1 MPSNNY
7 VVRDVVRHIDDER
20 EYRPRRSAS
29 RTVSKLKK
37 NLWIFLVIVG
47 LSSGLGFV
55 AVYLPDAMASRA
67 AALGSSEERV
77 GDLRQRYKNMS
88 ETEKEQVKKLMEQM
102 GAGDR

>member
-1 MPSNNY
+1 MSSSNY

-20 EYRPRRSAS
+20 EYRASRSAS
-29 RTVSKLKK
+29 HTVSKLSK

-67 AALGSSEERV
+67 AEFGSTEERM
-77 GDLRQRYKNMS
+77 GDLRQRYETMS
-88 ETEKEQVKKLMEQM
+88 EAEKERAKELMGQM
-102 GAGDR
+102 GIGN